1 MKASAKILSYLFHP
15 IFILAFSLFLLLHIN
30 PFLFSLQD
38 PKDKVIV
45 IFSITMLTV
54 IFPLIAISMMRF
66 LGLLTDIEMKKR
78 EQRII
83 PLIITG
89 FFYMWLFINV
99 RNNGFIPSLFS
110 AFTLGST
117 ISIFLAF
124 FINNFSKISLHT
136 VGMGGLVA
144 IILLMKIN
152 FTFQSFVINTGIF
165 GHFSIH
171 LNILLVAA
179 IILAGLIGT
188 ARKYVGQHTNQDLY
202 GGYFVGFISQIIA
215 YQIIF

>member
-15 IFILAFSLFLLLHIN
+15 IFILAFSLFLLIKIN
-30 PFLFSLQD
+30 PFLFSIQD

-54 IFPLIAISMMRF
+54 VFPLIAISMMRF

-99 RNNGFIPSLFS
+99 RSNSFIPSLFS

-117 ISIFLAF
+117 ISIFVAF

-144 IILLMKIN
+144 IILLMKVN
-152 FTFQSFVINTGIF
+152 FTFQTVVFSMGPL
-165 GHFSIH
+165 GHYSIH
-171 LNILLVAA
+171 MNFILVSA
-179 IILAGLIGT
+179 IILAGLVGT
-188 ARKYVGQHTNQDLY
+188 ARKYVGRHTNQDLY
-202 GGYFVGFISQIIA
+202 GGYFVGFMSQIIG
-215 YQIIF
+215 YQIVF